1 MRQLPHVALLIETS
15 RGYGRSL
22 LQGVI
27 RYQREHR
34 PWSIFFQPHAL
45 GAPPPPWLKSW
56 QGDGILARIDDH
68 KMGRAVRRTGLPAV
82 DLRFSVSGLG
92 LPGVGIDNHAVVRL
106 AFEHLATCGF
116 KHFGFCG
123 PPPRRNAWMDLR
135 RHLFQQLVH
144 EAGLAC
150 HIFETTPGAAANAW
164 EDEQELIG
172 TWILRLPK
180 PIGIMASN
188 DDRGQQVLD
197 ACRRVNVLV
206 PDDVAVI
213 GVDNDEIL
221 CNLSSPPLSSVDINT
236 QQVGYEAAA
245 LLERMMGGRPAPK
258 QPLLLAPHNVVSRES
273 TDVLATEDR
282 ELAAAIRHIREHA
295 CEGLRLKD
303 STKWT
308 NLSRRELERRMQ
320 KLIGRS
326 PKEEITRIQL
336 ERAKRLLTETDLAAA
351 VIAVKC
357 GFAEP
362 KYFSQVFHT
371 KTGLPPGAYRKSVK
385 LSSSVG
391 GTLPKG

>member
-34 PWSIFFQPHAL
+34 PWSIYFKPHAL
-45 GAPPPPWLKSW
+45 GAPPPAWLKNW
-56 QGDGILARIDDH
+56 QGDGILARIDERT
-68 KMGRAVRRTGLPAV
+68 MARAILRTGLPAV

-92 LPGVGIDNHAVVRL
+92 LPGVGIDNRAVVRL
-106 AFEHLATCGF
+106 AFEHLTTCGF
-116 KHFGFCG
+116 KLFGFCG
-123 PPPRRNAWMDLR
+123 LPPRRNAWMDLR
-135 RHLFQQLVH
+135 RDLFQQLVH
-144 EAGLAC
+144 ESGLAC
-150 HIFETTPGAAANAW
+150 HVFEPTPGPAMNAW
-164 EDEQELIG
+164 EDEQEQIAA
-172 TWILRLPK
+172 WILSLPK

-206 PDDVAVI
+206 PDEVAVI

-236 QQVGYEAAA
+236 EQVGYEAAA
-245 LLERMMGGRPAPK
+245 LLERMMAGRPAPK
-258 QPLLLAPHNVVSRES
+258 KLHLLAPHGVVSRES

-282 ELAAAIRHIREHA
+282 ALAAAIRHIREHA

-303 STKWT
+303 AAKWT
-308 NLSRRELERRMQ
+308 NLSRRELERRMR

-351 VIAVKC
+351 VIAEKC
-357 GFAEP
+357 GFGEP

-371 KTGLPPGAYRKSVK
+371 RIGLPPGAYRRSAKVSA
-385 LSSSVG
+385 SG
-391 GTLPKG
+391 GGQSPLG